1 MNAMAQG
8 YGAFAAEMLRV
19 GDVLHAV
26 DGKSVLTEPIKSIH
40 GYTIGA
46 EGSLCT
52 LRVSRGSE
60 APFDVKVTRLALR
73 DHGRQRDFM
82 FAGPQYG
89 CHYTETRALIAPT
102 PRDEESELGAE
113 LQERMRSQ
121 DAQIKQLTRKLEDSR
136 NESAETIAALRQKLH
151 ETQEDA
157 YRASAELVSATAP
170 LSAKDKE
177 IEQLNAKL
185 ADLKQAHDGCES
197 TVSELE
203 RKLSDAQVDQ
213 AEMWRMRS
221 IIESYEEELGQ
232 SRITLHELKSEQN
245 QQKTS
250 SAQRDRE
257 IERLKRELSIS
268 LDCHSTEVKV
278 LKEAG
283 EESNTRIA
291 VLEVQNADKD
301 DVIAGHEKTIAGCA
315 GEVRLLQEGKVQLA
329 AELRNLRSRL
339 EQAAT
344 ETQVLQQ
351 GHEQV
356 VKAKEAA
363 LADRD
368 RQIQE
373 LNEAAEQWR
382 TSATDKSK
390 ALVALEAKCKE
401 LETDV
406 AAATARIAEMELAH
420 KETTASHTASVARL
434 EDANREVARTLEH
447 ALERANAHV
456 AARDRELAELTAAH
470 DRQAATDAAVIRA
483 LEKTVEEVRGEH
495 APCCAAMASREAEIK
510 VLRKELGALRAVSIP
525 IREARNALHQDV
537 AKLQRTIE
545 SLESASVG
553 LQEQEPPPPPQA
565 QEQQERQKQ
574 QGQEE
579 EREEGEDER
588 VAGRPPPGE
597 ESWEW
602 RGEEGRGEW
611 LGLLRDIVQVQS
623 RVREAAE
630 ARAAREQLCVSICEQ
645 TIAQKEAELGECREL
660 LLELRAK
667 VTLPRCEGP
676 WK

>member
-1 MNAMAQG
+1 MIAMAQG
-8 YGAFAAEMLRV
+8 YGAFATEMLRV

-26 DGKSVLTEPIKSIH
+26 DGESVFKEPIKSIH

-46 EGSLCT
+46 EGSVCT

-102 PRDEESELGAE
+102 PRDEESELRAE
-113 LQERMRSQ
+113 LQERMKCQ
-121 DAQIKQLTRKLEDSR
+121 DAQIKQLTKKLEDSR

-151 ETQEDA
+151 EMQEDA
-157 YRASAELVSATAP
+157 CRASAELVSATAP
-170 LSAKDKE
+170 LSARDKE

-185 ADLKQAHDGCES
+185 ADLQQAHDGCES
-197 TVSELE
+197 TVSKLE

-213 AEMWRMRS
+213 AEMWRLRS
-221 IIESYEEELGQ
+221 TIESYEDELGQ
-232 SRITLHELKSEQN
+232 GRVALQELKSIQEQ
-245 QQKTS
+245 QQTS

-278 LKEAG
+278 LQEAG
-283 EESNTRIA
+283 EKSKARIA

-301 DVIAGHEKTIAGCA
+301 GVISAHEKTIAGCT
-315 GEVRLLQEGKVQLA
+315 GEIRLLQEGKVQLA
-329 AELRNLRSRL
+329 AELRNLQSRL
-339 EQAAT
+339 EQAAA

-351 GHEQV
+351 GQEQV
-356 VKAKEAA
+356 VRAKEAA
-363 LADRD
+363 LAHRD

-382 TSATDKSK
+382 KSSTDKSK

-406 AAATARIAEMELAH
+406 AAAAARMADVELAH
-420 KETTASHTASVARL
+420 EETIASHTASVARL
-434 EDANREVARTLEH
+434 EDANREVAKTLEH

-456 AARDRELAELTAAH
+456 AARDRELAELSAAH
-470 DRQAATDAAVIRA
+470 ERQAATDAAIMRA
-483 LEKTVEEVRGEH
+483 LEKTVEEERGEH
-495 APCCAAMASREAEIK
+495 ASCGTAMASREAELTE
-510 VLRKELGALRAVSIP
+510 LRKELSALRSVSIP

-537 AKLQRTIE
+537 AKLERTIE

-553 LQEQEPPPPPQA
+553 LQQPPPQM
-565 QEQQERQKQ
+565 Q

-588 VAGRPPPGE
+588 VTGRPAPDE
-597 ESWEW
+597 ESWDG
-602 RGEEGRGEW
+602 RGEDGRGEW

-623 RVREAAE
+623 RVRESAE

-667 VTLPRCEGP
+667 VTLCVSVCVCVCECVCV
-676 WK
+676 